1 VKINQDIVNDVI
13 YKYAKFYYEILCIVG
28 YTKIRK
34 FDKIY
39 RFEIY
44 ILRSR
49 CFSFLCS
56 PKYKVFEQDVLHIG
70 GINSWL
76 HANIFSNFLKTQK
89 YDFQF
94 FFFEKTRSLVPMC
107 TKSLLLLW
115 LEKDG
120 VRKYHLVKWEIV
132 CMPQDQGGLGV
143 VDLRVMNF
151 CLLCKWL
158 WKLETTDG
166 LWQQMIR
173 AKYLKNKPLS
183 QRVSKPSDS
192 HFWQGVLKTAG
203 TFTRCSR
210 RLVGNGLRTLFWED
224 L

>member
-1 VKINQDIVNDVI
+1 
-13 YKYAKFYYEILCIVG
+13 
-28 YTKIRK
+28 
-34 FDKIY
+34 
-39 RFEIY
+39 
-44 ILRSR
+44 
-49 CFSFLCS
+49 
-56 PKYKVFEQDVLHIG
+56 
-70 GINSWL
+70 
-76 HANIFSNFLKTQK
+76 
-89 YDFQF
+89 
-94 FFFEKTRSLVPMC
+94 
-107 TKSLLLLW
+107 

-120 VRKYHLVKWEIV
+120 VRKYNLVKWEIV

-143 VDLRVMNF
+143 ADLRVMNF

-224 L
+224 LQIGDKPLREWFPRLYYLTFSVNFTVPRF